1 MALSESDQDETERR
15 QRARF
20 VDALTTHTRQPGE
33 QSRVGTRIAGAAAV
47 LALAAGAT
55 MGLGAW
61 RSYQDSEHDKK
72 QDLAAQQAAAYK
84 NIVQSVSPSPTP
96 KPTTA
101 KPGPTKKPVP
111 HTTSPR
117 PHTPSPTPT
126 KKKTAGSGGKD
137 PRALTAH
144 NRNVLIMNAF
154 SGQCA
159 DIPYNGAGELGM
171 EVDQYH
177 CDGTDQDNQ
186 LWRMTV
192 QVAAGGPGGT
202 DLVQF
207 ANTKDGLCIDLPERG
222 AQPEG
227 SALSEANCTGTTAD
241 NQLWWIASAG
251 GDTVWIRNYASNHL
265 CLRVKGTDKKAPS
278 ARLGIAKC
286 GADDDSRWRLL
297 G

>member
-1 MALSESDQDETERR
+1 MSESDHDEAKRR

-33 QSRVGTRIAGAAAV
+33 QSRVGTRAAGAVAV
-47 LALAAGAT
+47 LALVAGAT
-55 MGLGAW
+55 LGLGAW
-61 RSYQDSEHDKK
+61 RGHQADESDKK

-84 NIVQSVSPSPTP
+84 NIIRSASPSPTP
-96 KPTTA
+96 KPTKTVP
-101 KPGPTKKPVP
+101 KPTKKPVP
-111 HTTSPR
+111 HTTSPK
-117 PHTPSPTPT
+117 PPPTPT
-126 KKKTAGSGGKD
+126 ATPTTKKTAEAHD

-144 NRNVLIMNAF
+144 NRTVLIMNAF

-159 DIPYNGAGELGM
+159 DIPYNGPGELGM
-171 EVDQYH
+171 EVDQFH

-186 LWRMTV
+186 LWKMTV

-207 ANTKDGLCIDLPERG
+207 ANAKDGLCMDLPNRG
-222 AQPEG
+222 AQPE
-227 SALSEANCTGTTAD
+227 STPLSEANCTGTTAD
-241 NQLWWIASAG
+241 NQLWWIESAG
-251 GDTVWIRNYASNHL
+251 ADTVWIRNYASNHL

-278 ARLGIAKC
+278 ARLAIAKC
-286 GADDDSRWRLL
+286 GANNDSRWRLL